1 MKTKYSLIFLLFIIF
16 SLPSFAQ
23 SLEDKDLL
31 LSHNVENPEFNDRVV
46 RYGFKNAKYK
56 GIVYH
61 TLSSSMY
68 IYQKVISPILSRS
81 CAYSPSCS
89 AYSKELIGEYGLIR
103 GVIFTADRLSRCN
116 KIALTGKGADF
127 LDSNGK
133 HYESVFYYSFKHNK
147 Q

>member
-1 MKTKYSLIFLLFIIF
+1 MKTKYSFIFLLFIIL
-16 SLPSFAQ
+16 SLSSFAQ
-23 SLEDKDLL
+23 SIEDKNLL
-31 LSHNVENPEFNDRVV
+31 LSHNVENQEFNDRVV
-46 RYGFKNAKYK
+46 HYGFKNAKYK

-68 IYQKVISPILSRS
+68 VYQKVISPILSRS

-89 AYSKELIGEYGLIR
+89 AYSKELIGEYGLVR

-116 KIALTGKGADF
+116 KIALTGKGANF
-127 LDSNGK
+127 LDSKGK
-133 HYESVFYYSFKHNK
+133 HYEDVFYYSFKHH